1 MAIGSEDQSVLNH
14 IDKLVKEEERLYGQ
28 TELADRERP
37 HITPRKRR
45 SDDQS
50 VGLV

>member
-1 MAIGSEDQSVLNH
+1 VLNH

-28 TELADRERP
+28 TELADQDRERP